1 MRSSASRRGGW
12 LGDHEGTDM
21 RLHRSG
27 MAVAI
32 VAGIGAMAAGMAM
45 AHAPYLLPGSFA
57 VTKDHVTL
65 QGAMTEDAYFIPE
78 FAIRAGDY
86 LMTDPSGKE
95 AKIAAV
101 TQFKDLVVVEAPLP
115 GDGTYKIGTGDRV
128 GRTLK
133 MAKIDGQW
141 RVVRPANAPARQ
153 QAAAPAPGQMQG
165 QMQGQAP
172 GVPAQGQPRAIEASA
187 VPPGAETAE
196 VDTVLKA
203 ETYVTRGAPS
213 PGALAVSGKGFE
225 LKPVTHPNE
234 IFLDT
239 GFALEM
245 LADGKPI
252 GDLKLTVYRGGNSYD
267 EKTVFAE
274 TKTDAR
280 GQALLTFDR
289 PGVYLVAARYP
300 GRTPEGVKPA
310 PRNYVYSLTFEVMP

>member
-1 MRSSASRRGGW
+1 MSSAMSRHDGRYGH
-12 LGDHEGTDM
+12 HEGTDM
-21 RLHRSG
+21 TLHRSG
-27 MAVAI
+27 LRTAI
-32 VAGIGAMAAGMAM
+32 LAGAATLAAGMAM

-95 AKIAAV
+95 AKIAGV
-101 TQFKDLVVVEAPLP
+101 TNFKDLVVVEAPLP

-133 MAKIDGQW
+133 MARIDGQW
-141 RVVRPANAPARQ
+141 RVVRPANAPPRQQ
-153 QAAAPAPGQMQG
+153 QAAAPAQG
-165 QMQGQAP
+165 PMQGQAP
-172 GVPAQGQPRAIEASA
+172 GQMQAQPRAVEASA
-187 VPPGAETAE
+187 VPAGAETTE
-196 VDTVLKA
+196 VETVLKA

-213 PGALAVSGKGFE
+213 SGALAVSGKGFE
-225 LKPVTHPNE
+225 LMPVTHPNE

-239 GFALEM
+239 GFAFEM

-252 GDLKLTVYRGGNSYD
+252 ADLKLTVYRGGNSYD

-274 TKTDAR
+274 SKTDAQ
-280 GQALLTFDR
+280 GKALLKFDR